1 MKKLSLL
8 LALIL
13 FSGMSLTAAS
23 LNPKDVNPVG
33 TWTYSAPDAPYGYQ
47 AGDIV
52 VAKEKDAYTVS
63 LKLGEY
69 AIKGYN
75 VKYEKNLLSFTVYIE
90 SESVMIKATFEENKI
105 SGKANTSEGDIPFTA
120 TRKKEEGKK

>member
-8 LALIL
+8 LTLVLATGMALY
-13 FSGMSLTAAS
+13 AATD
-23 LNPKDVNPVG
+23 NPKDVNPVG

-47 AGDIV
+47 AGDILV
-52 VAKEKDAYTVS
+52 GKEKDAYTVS

-75 VKYEKNLLSFTVYIE
+75 VKYEKTVLSFTVYIE

-105 SGKANTSEGDIPFTA
+105 TGKANTSQGDIPFTA
-120 TRKKEEGKK
+120 SRKKEEVK